1 MFNPSSLRAAVV
13 GSDIKSKICKS
24 AKVYTINQSGVID
37 ENAVV
42 DIMKFSEYSLPILKG
57 RISQLDIYR
66 PL

>member
-1 MFNPSSLRAAVV
+1 MFNPSSLRAPVV

-24 AKVYTINQSGVID
+24 AKVYINQSGVID
-37 ENAVV
+37 ENSVV